1 MIPVEL
7 GSGFTQMGQS
17 RHLLP
22 FIFGL
27 FKQTSLQFLQQIYVQ
42 KCPFSIWCLDSN
54 SLCSEHES
62 PPITTRPGLPPL
74 GFGFYVNPATLKL
87 EPVLIG
93 AKEDTRNETCK
104 NEIRKEKKE

>member
-27 FKQTSLQFLQQIYVQ
+27 FKQTSLQFVQKIYVQ
-42 KCPFSIWCLDSN
+42 KCPFSIRCLDSN
-54 SLCSEHES
+54 SQRSEHES
-62 PPITTRPGLPPL
+62 PPITTRLGLPPL
-74 GFGFYVNPATLKL
+74 GSGFMLTQPRSNLSP
-87 EPVLIG
+87 
-93 AKEDTRNETCK
+93 C
-104 NEIRKEKKE
+104 